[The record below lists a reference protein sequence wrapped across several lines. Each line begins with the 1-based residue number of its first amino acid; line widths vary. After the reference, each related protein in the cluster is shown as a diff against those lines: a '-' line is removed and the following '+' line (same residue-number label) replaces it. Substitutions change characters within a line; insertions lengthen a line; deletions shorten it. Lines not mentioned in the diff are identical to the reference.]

1 MYYARVVMKLIQYF
15 LCATSGCLKMYFTV
29 RKNYDEIDSILF
41 MYNVRMRKNVFY
53 RDWNKR
59 QTKLTIDNN
68 SLIGS
73 IFQH

>member
-1 MYYARVVMKLIQYF
+1 
-15 LCATSGCLKMYFTV
+15 MYFTV
-29 RKNYDEIDSILF
+29 RKNYDEIDSILS

-68 SLIGS
+68 NLIGS